1 VRIDRIECRNY
12 RNREH
17 FLFEPCGG
25 VNVICGENAVGKTNL
40 LESMWLCTG
49 EKSFRGSADAEL
61 VRFGCPD
68 AAIDCSF
75 FSGGRPQRCELRIRE
90 GKREAVLNK
99 IPLKTPSE
107 LNGRVLGV
115 IFSPQHMALV
125 QNGPEER
132 RRFIDSAIRQ
142 IKPGYARILQNYKRA
157 LAQRNSLLKD
167 IPFHTRL
174 LDTLEIWD
182 ERIAQLGGQV
192 AAGRVRYIRRL
203 SPLVKESY
211 DGISSGKEQLTC
223 MYLSNT
229 FDTGCEDP
237 KEQTRRFREQL
248 ESGRKQDLE
257 TGHTGQG
264 PHRDDL
270 ELMINGISARTF
282 GSQGQK
288 RSTILALKLG
298 EASLLRKTVGETPV
312 MFLDDV
318 MSELDEHRQRYLLHH
333 LNDWQVFITACAPL
347 ETGIKTPEEL
357 RVFRLDAGTESA
369 GGG

>member
-1 VRIDRIECRNY
+1 VRIDRIEFQNY
-12 RNREH
+12 RNRER
-17 FLFEPCGG
+17 FSLEPCAG

-49 EKSFRGSADAEL
+49 EKSFRGSTDAEM
-61 VRFGCPD
+61 VRFGSAD
-68 AAIDCSF
+68 ASIRCAF
-75 FSGGRPQRCELRIRE
+75 FSGGRSQQCELLIRE

-99 IPLKTPSE
+99 VPLKSPSE
-107 LNGRVLGV
+107 LNGKVLGV

-132 RRFIDSAIRQ
+132 RRFVDSAIRQ
-142 IKPGYARILQNYKRA
+142 IKPGYARTLQNYKRA

-167 IPFHTRL
+167 IPFHTELR
-174 LDTLEIWD
+174 DTLEVWD
-182 ERIAQLGGQV
+182 EHIATLGGHL

-203 SPLVKESY
+203 SPLVGESY

-223 MYLSNT
+223 AYSSNT
-229 FDTGCEDP
+229 FAPDCEDP
-237 KEQTRRFREQL
+237 GEQTRLFREKL
-248 ESGRKQDLE
+248 EEGRKQDLE
-257 TGHTGQG
+257 AGHTGQG

-270 ELMINGISARTF
+270 ELQINGISARTF

-288 RSTILALKLG
+288 RSVILALKLG

-333 LNDWQVFITACAPL
+333 LDDWQVFITACAPL
-347 ETGIKTPEEL
+347 EGLEESPERL
-357 RVFRLDAGTESA
+357 RIFRLEAGEA
-369 GGG
+369 EAEG